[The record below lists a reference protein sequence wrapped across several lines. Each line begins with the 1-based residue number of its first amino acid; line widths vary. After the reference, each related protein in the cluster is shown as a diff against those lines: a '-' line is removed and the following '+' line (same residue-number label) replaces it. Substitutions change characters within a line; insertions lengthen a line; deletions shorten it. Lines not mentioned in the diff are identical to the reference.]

1 MIYAVI
7 DTNVIVSAYITK
19 NLMAATS
26 RVWAA
31 VLQGKITPVYSDE
44 IIDEYTEVLHRE
56 KFDIPDHLI
65 KWAIDRI
72 LMNGIHGERVPSQE
86 DFPDSKDVVFYEV
99 AMSKE
104 DAYLVTGNKKH
115 FPKKPIV
122 VSPAEM
128 LEILQKEGILPFTS
142 TF

>member
-19 NLMAATS
+19 NLQAATS
-26 RVWAA
+26 KVWAA
-31 VLQGKITPVYSDE
+31 VLQGIIIPVYSDE
-44 IIDEYTEVLHRE
+44 IIDEYTDVLHRK
-56 KFDIPDHLI
+56 KFDIPEHLI

-72 LMNGIHGERVPSQE
+72 LMNGIRGERVPSAE
-86 DFPDSKDVVFYEV
+86 KFPDPKDIVFYEV

-115 FPKKPIV
+115 FPDKLIV
-122 VSPAEM
+122 VTPAEM
-128 LEILQKEGILPFTS
+128 VEILKEHGLL
-142 TF
+142 

>member
-31 VLQGKITPVYSDE
+31 VLQGKIVPVYSDE
-44 IIDEYTEVLHRE
+44 IIDEYTEVLRRK
-56 KFDIPDHLI
+56 KFDIPEHLI

-86 DFPDSKDVVFYEV
+86 DFPDPKDVVFYEV
-99 AMSKE
+99 ALSNE

-115 FPKKPIV
+115 FPNKPIV
-122 VSPAEM
+122 VTPAEM
-128 LEILQKEGILPFTS
+128 VEILQKEGVL
-142 TF
+142 

>member
-19 NLMAATS
+19 NLLAVTS
-26 RVWAA
+26 KVWAA
-31 VLQGKITPVYSDE
+31 VLQGKIIPVYSDE
-44 IIDEYTEVLHRE
+44 IIDEYIDVLHRK
-56 KFDIPDHLI
+56 KFDIPEYLI

-72 LMNGIHGERVPSQE
+72 LMNGIRGERVPSAE
-86 DFPDSKDVVFYEV
+86 KFPDPKDIVFYEV

-115 FPKKPIV
+115 FPDKPIV
-122 VSPAEM
+122 VTPAEM
-128 LEILQKEGILPFTS
+128 VEILKEHGLL
-142 TF
+142 

>member
-31 VLQGKITPVYSDE
+31 VLQGKITPVYDDE
-44 IIDEYTEVLHRE
+44 IIDEYTEVLQRK
-56 KFDIPDHLI
+56 KFNIPEYLI

-72 LMNGIHGERVPSQE
+72 LMNGIHGDRVPCKE
-86 DFPDSKDVVFYEV
+86 HFPDPTDVVFYEV
-99 AMSKE
+99 AISRE

-115 FPKKPIV
+115 FPNKPIV
-122 VSPAEM
+122 VTPTEM
-128 LEILQKEGILPFTS
+128 LVILQREGML
-142 TF
+142 

>member
-19 NLMAATS
+19 NLQAATS
-26 RVWAA
+26 KVWAA
-31 VLQGKITPVYSDE
+31 VLQGIIIPVYSDE
-44 IIDEYTEVLHRE
+44 IIDEYTDVLHRK
-56 KFDIPDHLI
+56 KFDIPEHLI

-72 LMNGIHGERVPSQE
+72 LMNGIRGERVPSAE
-86 DFPDSKDVVFYEV
+86 KFPDPKDIVFYEV

-115 FPKKPIV
+115 FPDKPIV
-122 VSPAEM
+122 VTPAEM
-128 LEILQKEGILPFTS
+128 VEILREHGLL
-142 TF
+142 